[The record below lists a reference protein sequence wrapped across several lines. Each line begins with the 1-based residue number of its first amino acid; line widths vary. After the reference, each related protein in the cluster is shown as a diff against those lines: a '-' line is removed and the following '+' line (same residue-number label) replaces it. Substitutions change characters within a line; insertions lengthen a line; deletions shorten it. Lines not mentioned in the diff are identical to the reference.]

1 MKILPLHL
9 LSDVEQ
15 DREPTDA
22 ELDAI
27 DAEMPLIRAE
37 VEELDVRISL
47 MDRPVTELDARRL
60 RRARRKVLAVRRALT
75 NQARPVWEVGA

>member
-9 LSDVEQ
+9 LSDVEP

-47 MDRPVTELDARRL
+47 MDRLPPRWA
-60 RRARRKVLAVRRALT
+60 
-75 NQARPVWEVGA
+75 G